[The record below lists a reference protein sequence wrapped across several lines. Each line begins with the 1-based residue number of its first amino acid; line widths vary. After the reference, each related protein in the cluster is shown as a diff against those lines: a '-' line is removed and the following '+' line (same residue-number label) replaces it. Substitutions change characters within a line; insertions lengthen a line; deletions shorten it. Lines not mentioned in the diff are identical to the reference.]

1 MLSDLLTSSTIQVS
15 SLDNLTWKQ
24 AIEISAQPLIDNG
37 SIEPSYVE
45 SMKKVVNEKGP
56 YFNIG
61 PHIALS
67 HARPEAGANKI
78 SLALLKTDKEV
89 NLVSK
94 DHPIQLWFVL
104 AATDSQ
110 SHLKV
115 IQELMELLMDETKVT
130 KMCEAKN
137 VQELQ
142 NIIKTN

>member
-1 MLSDLLTSSTIQVS
+1 MS